1 MATWTDVENIAMSLP
16 EVTEEPCYGAR
27 SWRVR
32 KRLFVWERPL
42 RDGDLEALGDR
53 APTGDVLA
61 ARTSDLEMKDVLL
74 AHDPRAFFTI
84 PHFDGYAA
92 VLVRLERISAKEL
105 RALIV
110 DAWFS
115 QAPKRLAQAFLESR

>member
-1 MATWTDVENIAMSLP
+1 MATWTDVEKIAMSLP

-32 KRLFVWERPL
+32 KKLFVWERPL
-42 RDGDLEALGDR
+42 RRADLDALGER
-53 APTGDVLA
+53 APKGDVLA
-61 ARTSDLEMKDVLL
+61 ARTSDLEMKEVLL
-74 AHDPRAFFTI
+74 AHDARVFFTT

-92 VLVRLERISAKEL
+92 VLVRLENISVKEL
-105 RALIV
+105 QALIV

-115 QAPKRLAQAFLESR
+115 QAPKRLAEAYLASR